1 MEIFCESCGK
11 QINIPEEK
19 IPAGRPF
26 SLRCP
31 ACKQKIQVEA
41 AGTPGKS
48 TDIPATGPKSPGG
61 TPAPAASGKDA
72 SGIPGTRANGLPGET
87 DEDMQADQMTEGGYD
102 ASEKPFDFLEEEGL
116 TAMVCEND
124 PESVKKIREV
134 LEIMEYSVTVPA
146 SVRDALK
153 KMKYHVYD
161 LILVNESF
169 DGSDPDA
176 NGILIYLER
185 QNMSIRRNIFVGLIT
200 KQFATRD
207 NMAAFL
213 KSVNITINQKDVPHI
228 DRILKNAINDNE
240 LFFTVLKES
249 MKKLGKI

>member
-11 QINIPEEK
+11 QINIPDEK

-41 AGTPGKS
+41 AGEPETIP
-48 TDIPATGPKSPGG
+48 DIPT
-61 TPAPAASGKDA
+61 ASDQDA
-72 SGIPGTRANGLPGET
+72 SGIPATRADGLPDET
-87 DEDMQADQMTEGGYD
+87 DEPMHAGKLTEGGYD
-102 ASEKPFDFLEEEGL
+102 ASEKPFDFLEEEGF

-124 PESVKKIREV
+124 PEAVKKIREV

-153 KMKYHVYD
+153 KMKYHVYN

-169 DGSDPDA
+169 GGSDPDA

-200 KQFATRD
+200 RQYATRD

-213 KSVNITINQKDVPHI
+213 KSVNVTINQKDVPHI

>member
-11 QINIPEEK
+11 QINIPDEK
-19 IPAGRPF
+19 IPAGRSF

-41 AGTPGKS
+41 AGTPEKNP
-48 TDIPATGPKSPGG
+48 DIPASGRKSSGD
-61 TPAPAASGKDA
+61 TQEPAASDQDA
-72 SGIPGTRANGLPGET
+72 YGISATQEDELPGET
-87 DEDMQADQMTEGGYD
+87 DEEMHAGKLTEGGYD

-116 TAMVCEND
+116 TAMLCEND
-124 PESVKKIREV
+124 PEAVKKIREV

-161 LILVNESF
+161 VILVNESF

-200 KQFATRD
+200 MQYATRD

-213 KSVNITINQKDVPHI
+213 KSVNVTINQKDVPHI
-228 DRILKNAINDNE
+228 DRIVKNAINDNE
-240 LFFTVLKES
+240 LFFTVFKES

>member
-11 QINIPEEK
+11 QINIPDEK
-19 IPAGRPF
+19 IPAGRSF

-31 ACKQKIQVEA
+31 ACKQKVQVEA
-41 AGTPGKS
+41 AGTPEKSPELPAGRKSSGDIPEPDASEASSSGTPATRADGLTDETDEAMQAGKS
-48 TDIPATGPKSPGG
+48 T
-61 TPAPAASGKDA
+61 
-72 SGIPGTRANGLPGET
+72 E
-87 DEDMQADQMTEGGYD
+87 GYD

-124 PESVKKIREV
+124 PDAVKKIREV

-146 SVRDALK
+146 SIRDALK

-161 LILVNESF
+161 MILVNESF

-185 QNMSIRRNIFVGLIT
+185 QNMSVRRNIFVGLIT
-200 KQFATRD
+200 RHHATRD

-228 DRILKNAINDNE
+228 DRILKSAINDNE